1 MNKILKRILIIFC
14 SVLVVLGAVLSF
26 NIINNKS
33 KVTSKEEEEIQV
45 NPITREKADNALLED
60 TVRNFRSIY
69 VNLVNDKELDFSFLN
84 NVITKDSEIYKNV
97 VEDITQ
103 KRSKNIK
110 IENQNVDVKDIK
122 DIADG
127 YEISIII
134 TYSEIEKDKTNAI
147 SVEQK
152 FKLTVK
158 DNNITIKEID

>member
-1 MNKILKRILIIFC
+1 MNKISKRILIIFC
-14 SVLVVLGAVLSF
+14 SVLVVVGAVLSF

-33 KVTSKEEEEIQV
+33 KLTSKEEEIQA
-45 NPITREKADNALLED
+45 NPITREKADTALLED

-84 NVITKDSEIYKNV
+84 NVITKDSEIYIKV

-110 IENQNVDVKDIK
+110 IEDQNVDVKEIK
-122 DIADG
+122 DITDG
-127 YEISIII
+127 YEISTII
-134 TYSEIEKDKTNAI
+134 TYSEIDNDKTNAI

-158 DNNITIKEID
+158 DNNISIKEID